1 MYLNIL
7 LRVSLKEMKR
17 ILMIEICRWLSL
29 IDEHCSLEYTVL
41 ELCVCHRISDGTA
54 WCICSLF
61 PLIKIDPFLHES
73 DNCLLGESLEGII
86 IYLV

>member
-1 MYLNIL
+1 MYLNIF

-29 IDEHCSLEYTVL
+29 IDEYCLLEYTVF
-41 ELCVCHRISDGTA
+41 ESCVCYRISDGIV
-54 WCICSLF
+54 WCICFLF
-61 PLIKIDPFLHES
+61 LLIKIDLFLYES
-73 DNCLLGESLEGII
+73 DNCFLGESFEGII